1 MTNPK
6 TIALESLYSD
16 RFIVRKRE
24 LTKTNLRHWRNIP
37 LFSVVEIS
45 VVAAC
50 NRRCSF
56 CPVSDSYYKELSLKG
71 VMKKSLYDK
80 LLDDL
85 CSINY
90 SGMIL
95 FSGES
100 EPLLHKRLHE
110 WIETTKKRLPDSTIE
125 VNTNGDLLTLDSLTK
140 LFKSGLDAISISM
153 YDGPHQIASFETL
166 RKKAMLSTS
175 QVLLRRRYLDGGNL
189 GMVMSN
195 RGGLIDIEEFQQS
208 AEIDAEFPL
217 KKNCYYPFY
226 YLVLD
231 VSGNITMCSHDWGKK
246 YVCGNILQSDIFSIW
261 TNERMTEARQKLS
274 SCNRNLSSCENCN
287 AEGELIGKQHFSAW
301 LSIEKRVPKGTKAD
315 T

>member
-1 MTNPK
+1 MSNPK
-6 TIALESLYSD
+6 TIALGSIYSD

-24 LTKTNLRHWRNIP
+24 LVQNNLRYWRNTP
-37 LFSVVEIS
+37 LFSIVEIS
-45 VVAAC
+45 VIAAC

-56 CPVSDSYYKELSLKG
+56 CPVSDSYYKKLSLKG
-71 VMKKSLYDK
+71 VMKKSLYEK

-95 FSGES
+95 FSGEG

-110 WIETTKKRLPDSTIE
+110 WIKTTKMRLPNSIIE
-125 VNTNGDLLTLDSLTK
+125 VNTNGDLLNLDNLTK

-166 RKKAMLSTS
+166 RKKAMLSPD
-175 QVLLRRRYLDGGNL
+175 QVFLRRRYLENGDL

-195 RGGLIDIEEFQQS
+195 RGGIIEIDKFQQNVEQVS
-208 AEIDAEFPL
+208 DYPL

-226 YLVLD
+226 YMVLD
-231 VSGNITMCSHDWGKK
+231 MNGNITMCSHDWGKK
-246 YVCGNILQSDIFSIW
+246 FVCGNILQSDIFSIW
-261 TNERMTEARQKLS
+261 TNERMAEARQKLS
-274 SCNRNLSSCENCN
+274 SCNRNLSSCEKCN
-287 AEGELIGKQHFSAW
+287 VVGELIGKESFSAW
-301 LSIEKRVPKGTKAD
+301 LNIEKNNT
-315 T
+315 